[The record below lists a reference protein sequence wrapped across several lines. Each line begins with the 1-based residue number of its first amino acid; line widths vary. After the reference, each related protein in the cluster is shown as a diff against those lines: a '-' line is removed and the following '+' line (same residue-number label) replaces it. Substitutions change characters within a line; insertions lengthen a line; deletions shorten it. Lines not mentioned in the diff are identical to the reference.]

1 MKQLFSGRIDM
12 GILFTIVRRDLM
24 LALMLLATSLMIVN
38 RAVALR
44 NAENQ
49 GVRDLL
55 SLAAQQS
62 ASLDY
67 DADQMQSLLH
77 SDAAWQ
83 THATLLESV
92 KVHVNQLSLTV
103 AKLQAE
109 RSEASTWQ
117 QKGIDRVVPLLREL
131 AENTTAAINHI
142 NKNQGRP
149 VSGYYSEYLDENAET
164 AHDLNR
170 IISATIEY
178 GHLRN
183 KLEKLEEQIQPST

>member
-1 MKQLFSGRIDM
+1 MS
-12 GILFTIVRRDLM
+12 ILFTVVRRQV
-24 LALMLLATSLMIVN
+24 LALMLLPTSLMIVN
-38 RAVALR
+38 RAMAIQ

-49 GVRDLL
+49 DVRDLL

-77 SDAAWQ
+77 NDVAWQ
-83 THATLLESV
+83 THATLLQAV
-92 KVHVNQLSLTV
+92 KSNVNQLSRTI
-103 AKLQAE
+103 AKLEAE

-117 QKGIDRVVPLLREL
+117 QKGVDRVLPLLREL
-131 AENTTAAINHI
+131 AENTTAAINHL
-142 NKNQGRP
+142 NNNQARP
-149 VSGYYSEYLDENAET
+149 VSGYYADYLDENAET

-170 IISATIEY
+170 IITATIEY
-178 GHLRN
+178 GHIRG

>member
-1 MKQLFSGRIDM
+1 MN
-12 GILFTIVRRDLM
+12 ILFTSVRRPVL
-24 LALMLLATSLMIVN
+24 LAFMLLLTSLIIVN
-38 RAVALR
+38 RAMAIQ

-49 GVRDLL
+49 DVRDLL

-77 SDAAWQ
+77 SDLSWQ
-83 THATLLESV
+83 AHATLLASV
-92 KVHVNQLSLTV
+92 KEHVNQLGRTI

-109 RSEASTWQ
+109 RSQASTWQ
-117 QKGIDRVVPLLREL
+117 QKGIDRVLPLMREL
-131 AENTTAAINHI
+131 AENTTAAINHL
-142 NKNQGRP
+142 NKNQARP

-164 AHDLNR
+164 AHELNR

-178 GHLRN
+178 GHARG
-183 KLEKLEEQIQPST
+183 KLEKLEQVIQPSS

>member
-1 MKQLFSGRIDM
+1 M
-12 GILFTIVRRDLM
+12 TIFFAAVRRHL
-24 LALMLLATSLMIVN
+24 LLLVVVLLPTALIIVN
-38 RAVALR
+38 RAMALR

-49 GVRDLL
+49 DVRDLL

-77 SDAAWQ
+77 NDAAWQ

-92 KVHVNQLSLTV
+92 KKHVNQLSRTT

-109 RSEASTWQ
+109 RSEASVWQ

-131 AENTTAAINHI
+131 AENTTAAINHL
-142 NKNQGRP
+142 NKNKGRP
-149 VSGYYSEYLDENAET
+149 VSGYYSDYLDENAET

-178 GHLRN
+178 GHTRD
-183 KLEKLEEQIQPST
+183 KLERLEEQIQPSTM

>member
-1 MKQLFSGRIDM
+1 MNTH
-12 GILFTIVRRDLM
+12 FTVVHRHLL
-24 LALMLLATSLMIVN
+24 LALMLMPASLMIVN
-38 RAVALR
+38 RAMALR

-49 GVRDLL
+49 DVRDLL
-55 SLAAQQS
+55 SLAAKQS

-83 THATLLESV
+83 THATLLGSV
-92 KVHVNQLSLTV
+92 KVHVNELSVTI

-117 QKGIDRVVPLLREL
+117 QKGIDRLVPLLREL
-131 AENTTAAINHI
+131 AENTTAAINHV

-149 VSGYYSEYLDENAET
+149 VSGYYSDYLDENAET

-178 GHLRN
+178 GHVRD
-183 KLEKLEEQIQPST
+183 KLDKLEEQIQPST

>member
-1 MKQLFSGRIDM
+1 MS
-12 GILFTIVRRDLM
+12 ILFTVMRRHV
-24 LALMLLATSLMIVN
+24 LALMLIATSFMIVN
-38 RAVALR
+38 RAMAIR

-49 GVRDLL
+49 DVRDLL

-77 SDAAWQ
+77 NDVAWQ
-83 THATLLESV
+83 THAILLQAV
-92 KVHVNQLSLTV
+92 KGHVNQLSRTI
-103 AKLQAE
+103 AKLEAE

-117 QKGIDRVVPLLREL
+117 QKGVDRVLPLLREL
-131 AENTTAAINHI
+131 AENTTAAINHL
-142 NKNQGRP
+142 NKNQARP
-149 VSGYYSEYLDENAET
+149 VSGYYADYLDENAET

-170 IISATIEY
+170 IITATIEY
-178 GHLRN
+178 GHMRG

>member
-1 MKQLFSGRIDM
+1 MSIF
-12 GILFTIVRRDLM
+12 FTIVRRTVS
-24 LALMLLATSLMIVN
+24 LAFMLLLTSLVLVN
-38 RAVALR
+38 RAMAVQ

-49 GVRDLL
+49 DVRDLL
-55 SLAAQQS
+55 ALAAQQS

-77 SDAAWQ
+77 NDVAWQ

-92 KVHVNQLSLTV
+92 KEHVNQLSHTI

-109 RSEASTWQ
+109 RSQASTWQ

-131 AENTTAAINHI
+131 AENTNAAINHI
-142 NKNQGRP
+142 NKNQARP

-178 GHLRN
+178 GHTRD
-183 KLEKLEEQIQPST
+183 KLEKLEEQISPSTM

>member
-1 MKQLFSGRIDM
+1 MN
-12 GILFTIVRRDLM
+12 ILFTSVRRPVL
-24 LALMLLATSLMIVN
+24 LAFMLLLTSLIIVN
-38 RAVALR
+38 RAMAIQ

-49 GVRDLL
+49 DVRDLL

-77 SDAAWQ
+77 SDLSWQ
-83 THATLLESV
+83 AHATLLASV
-92 KVHVNQLSLTV
+92 KEHVNQLGRTI

-109 RSEASTWQ
+109 RSQASTWQ
-117 QKGIDRVVPLLREL
+117 QKGIDRVLPLMREL
-131 AENTTAAINHI
+131 AENTTAAINHL
-142 NKNQGRP
+142 NKNQARP

-164 AHDLNR
+164 AHELNR

-178 GHLRN
+178 GHTRD
-183 KLEKLEEQIQPST
+183 KLEKLEQVIQPSS